1 MEYSGMGH
9 EKKWNEAKMGC
20 LFNEKK
26 NMAI

>member
-1 MEYSGMGH
+1 MEYSGMGQK
-9 EKKWNEAKMGC
+9 KKWNEGKMGC